1 LPSGDWSTEVLVVGA
16 GPAGAT
22 VARLLALRN
31 RRVLL
36 VDPLGPSLHRLEL
49 LAPSAYPVLEALNL
63 VRLLEEPSLARPC
76 LGIRRRWGTSDVR
89 VDDFLNH
96 AGSRGAVIDRSRFDQ
111 ALRSEARNAQA
122 QFLRGRVVSVRK
134 EEDSILATIRGGQSI
149 SVVTARLVVDAT
161 GRSAA
166 VARQLGARRIFSQRL
181 VAEKLLSTTLRTNN
195 TKAAWLEVEA
205 HNVGWSYSIIGP
217 SSREE
222 SWRVYPAG
230 ERDRGGFLQRVDAS
244 SVCLSS
250 AAGQGWVAVGDAA
263 SSFDPITSQGLVN
276 ALSTSLVASGA
287 ILSSTGSASE
297 KLETYSA
304 ALAHTFA
311 FSEAGRAGVYSI
323 FR

>member
-1 LPSGDWSTEVLVVGA
+1 MSSGDWSTEVLVAGA

-31 RRVLL
+31 LRVLL
-36 VDPLGPSLHRLEL
+36 VDPLGPSLQRLEI
-49 LAPSAYPVLEALNL
+49 LAPSAYPVLEALDL
-63 VRLLEEPSLARPC
+63 LRLLDEPSLACPC

-96 AGSRGAVIDRSRFDQ
+96 PGSRGAVIDRSRFDQ
-111 ALRSEARNAQA
+111 ALRSEARKAQA

-134 EEDSILATIRGGQSI
+134 EEDSILATIRHGQSR

-161 GRSAA
+161 GRPTA

-181 VAEKLLSTTLRTNN
+181 VAEKLVTTTLRTKNAQ
-195 TKAAWLEVEA
+195 AAWLEVEA
-205 HNVGWSYSIIGP
+205 HDVGWSYSIIGP
-217 SSREE
+217 GGREE

-230 ERDRGGFLQRVDAS
+230 QRERGGFLQRVDAS

-276 ALSTSLVASGA
+276 ALSTALVASGA
-287 ILSSTGSASE
+287 ILSSTGSASDKFE
-297 KLETYSA
+297 VYSA